1 MKNTSY
7 LGLAAL
13 LALFVTGCTQSTP
26 TMMNVSP
33 AELSHE
39 TSVELIPLKDVD
51 DVSMAI
57 LAEHHRQHGTGPL
70 ELTMTYN
77 PKARDFTAM
86 KAVHKLKEIEQSLKY
101 KGVKNMTTQ
110 TLPVPD
116 GKPSLMVSYDM
127 VNARP
132 PSDCTP
138 MPGLDNNETGR
149 FIGDYKFGC
158 GVETLLSKQ
167 IARPSDLEG
176 KSEMDTRTARRDAIV
191 VEEYS
196 AGVPRE
202 PLQGIERADLSSQ

>member
-1 MKNTSY
+1 MQKNHY
-7 LGLAAL
+7 YGLGVL
-13 LALFVTGCTQSTP
+13 LALFISGCTQSTT

-33 AELSHE
+33 TELAHE
-39 TSVELIPLKDVD
+39 TNVEQIPVDEID
-51 DVSMAI
+51 DVNLAL
-57 LAEHHRQHGTGPL
+57 LAEHHRKHGTGPL
-70 ELTMTYN
+70 ELTMTYD

-86 KAVHKLKEIEQSLKY
+86 KAVHELKKVEQLLKY
-101 KGVKNMTTQ
+101 KGVKDITTQ

-116 GKPSLMVSYDM
+116 GKPSLMVTYDM

-167 IARPSDLEG
+167 IARPADLQG
-176 KSEMDTRTARRDAIV
+176 NDEMDTRTARRESIV